1 MTEHVFALPECWR
14 SWTLGLRQGHAS
26 SIDFPWTFS
35 GRVKERAVAVNK
47 TVLLVDDSRVA
58 RMMTR
63 KMIETDRPGWQV
75 VEAAT
80 GEEALEVYSRVL
92 PDFVIM
98 DVNMPGMG
106 GLEATKRLKAVYPQ
120 AVVTLLTAN
129 IQDPVREQ
137 AEEMG
142 VGFMSKPVRGD
153 VLMAFLSVD
162 EE

>member
-1 MTEHVFALPECWR
+1 MTA
-14 SWTLGLRQGHAS
+14 
-26 SIDFPWTFS
+26 
-35 GRVKERAVAVNK
+35 KK

-92 PDFVIM
+92 PDFVVL

-106 GLEATKRLKAVYPQ
+106 GIEAARRLKAVYPQ
-120 AVVTLLTAN
+120 AVITLLTAN
-129 IQDPVREQ
+129 IQDPVRDQ
-137 AEEMG
+137 ADSLG

-153 VLMAFLSVD
+153 VLMAFLSAD
-162 EE
+162 DA